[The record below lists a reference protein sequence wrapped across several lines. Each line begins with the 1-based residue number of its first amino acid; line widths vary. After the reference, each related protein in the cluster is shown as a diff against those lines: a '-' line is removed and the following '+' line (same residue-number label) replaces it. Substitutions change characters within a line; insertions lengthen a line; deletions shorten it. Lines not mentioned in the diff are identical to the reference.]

1 MGDGSRVEIGGSSNY
16 QAVDQESASAI
27 KAKSGETLKDK
38 MMRWLRIGTASTA
51 ITVGAGIGATSVVD
65 HEDPIDVTK
74 NIITNSQEVGGA
86 LKHKVGFSTESP
98 TTASNTSPEN
108 PTTTVSK

>member
-1 MGDGSRVEIGGSSNY
+1 MGDGSRVEIGGNSNY
-16 QAVDQESASAI
+16 QAVDQESARAI

-51 ITVGAGIGATSVVD
+51 ITVGAGIGANSVVD

-74 NIITNSQEVGGA
+74 NIVHNAPVVGGA
-86 LKHKVGFSTESP
+86 IKDKFTADPIKTETP
-98 TTASNTSPEN
+98 TPTSS
-108 PTTTVSK
+108 VQQSK